1 MKLNRDQIVLLSEYV
16 NYVLCEAGLKSP
28 LQNLIRQL
36 PVGHDDKINIK
47 TSLIHGVG
55 VFAIRDIPAGTSL
68 GPAQIRQPT
77 GRYQVT
83 DLGKYHNHSYEP
95 TCYNKMIGD
104 TRYLHP
110 HMDLV
115 PGDEITIDYTQQD
128 DLEQPEL
135 WWE

>member
-1 MKLNRDQIVLLSEYV
+1 MKLNGDQVVLLSQYV
-16 NYVLCEAGLKSP
+16 NCVLCETGSKLP
-28 LQNLIRQL
+28 LRNLIRQL
-36 PVGHDDKINIK
+36 LVEHDDKVKIK
-47 TSLIHGVG
+47 TSPIHGVG
-55 VFAIRDIPAGTSL
+55 VFATRDIPADTNL
-68 GPAQIRQPT
+68 GPAQIRQST

-95 TCYNKMIGD
+95 TCYNKKIGD

-110 HMDLV
+110 HRDLV
-115 PGDEITIDYTQQD
+115 PGDEITIDYTLQD